1 MINTPDIYKKLQE
14 RLSILDFIPHS
25 EHQKIY
31 EGSSNY
37 DCHPALIEAISQI
50 KVGSGWYVSG
60 PAIYFPPGR
69 YFFSKGFHVKNRV
82 KLYGDGSGLPS
93 GDQATIVFADGEPG
107 FVFHRYDT
115 DENGTQETPTT
126 SADGSIIEGL
136 SIHGSGVNPDAHGIR
151 MRGKIA
157 VRGVQVRGFG
167 GNGIHVVA
175 DVNPGPNHG
184 NANCFEIDVARITNC
199 KGHGLYIDG
208 GDANAGNVKALDV
221 TENGGWGIYDSS
233 FLGNTFIG
241 CHAAGNGLGPY
252 KTDNPN
258 ARSLFLGCYSEGGQN
273 PSEIQFPSMVIGG
286 LHGAGVKGTGVF
298 ALDGGFDKLKSNN
311 GAGNPQIGIGTG
323 AAISGDKSAVLSLS
337 DPANE
342 YWPIVL
348 KWGAGRWRWLW
359 ANLDGGEILSFFTRS
374 ATKANGYQRDMSSS
388 NGGIGLPK
396 GYYGKGMK
404 YRGEASSI
412 PIDGEWLRGDVLW
425 NESPVAGGNAGWI
438 CVEGGTP
445 GTWKTFGAI
454 SA

>member
-1 MINTPDIYKKLQE
+1 MIYTPDIYKKLQE
-14 RLSILDFIPHS
+14 RISILDFIPAS
-25 EHQKIY
+25 EHKNIY

-37 DCHPALIEAISQI
+37 DCRGALVEAIEKV

-69 YFFSKGFHVKNRV
+69 YFFSKALHVKNRV
-82 KLYGDGSGLPS
+82 KLYGDGSGLPG
-93 GDQATIVFADGEPG
+93 GDQATLVFSDGETG

-115 DENGTQETPTT
+115 DENGTQEHPTT
-126 SADGSIIEGL
+126 AADGSIIEGL
-136 SIHGSGVNPDAHGIR
+136 SIHGSGINPRAHGIW
-151 MRGKIA
+151 MRCR
-157 VRGVQVRGFG
+157 VSVSRVQINGFG
-167 GNGIHVVA
+167 GNGIQVAA
-175 DVNPGPNHG
+175 DVNQGSIHG
-184 NANCFEIDVARITNC
+184 NANCFEIDVARISNC

-233 FLGNTFIG
+233 FLGNTFVG

-252 KTDNPN
+252 KTDDPN
-258 ARSLFLGCYSEGGQN
+258 ARSLFLGCYSESGQN
-273 PSEIQFPSMVIGG
+273 RSEIQFPSMVIGG
-286 LHGAGVKGTGVF
+286 LHGAGIKGSGVL
-298 ALDGGFDKLKSNN
+298 ALDGGFDKLKSYN
-311 GAGNPQIGIGTG
+311 GTGNPQIGIGTG
-323 AAISGDKSAVLSLS
+323 AAISGDKMSVLSLS
-337 DPANE
+337 DPVHD

-359 ANLDGGEILSFFTRS
+359 ANLDAGEILSFFTHS
-374 ATKANGYQRDMSSS
+374 ATKENGYQRDLSSS
-388 NGGIGLPK
+388 CGGIGLPK

-438 CVEGGTP
+438 CVECGTP